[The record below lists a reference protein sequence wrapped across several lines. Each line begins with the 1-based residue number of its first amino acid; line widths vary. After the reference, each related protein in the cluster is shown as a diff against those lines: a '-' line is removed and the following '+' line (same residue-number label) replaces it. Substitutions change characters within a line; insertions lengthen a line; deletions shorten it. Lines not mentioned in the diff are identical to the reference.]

1 MKMVRA
7 TLLIALT
14 VGCGLGCG
22 GGTAKSTDGGGGA
35 GGKVA
40 SGTGP
45 FLPLK
50 VGNSWNYQVTDKD
63 GDVSVKVQS
72 VVAEET
78 VGGSGPNSTKTAF
91 RLVTG
96 SKVNDPEGDVSWQ
109 GIVDERVVRYREQSI
124 GGGSGKLKNEQ
135 YWDPARLRLDESA
148 EHIAAGASWL
158 EPEYTEWDVDVDTY
172 KDGGTDG
179 DGGTTF
185 IPDGG
190 VVVQDKIHDLWS
202 VVSPSQQVTIPAGT
216 YDALVVRRVGDSG
229 ASVKTFWFARGVG
242 KIREAEEGKS
252 TEELISVHIVP

>member
-22 GGTAKSTDGGGGA
+22 GGTAKSDGGGGT
-35 GGKVA
+35 GGTVA

-45 FLPLK
+45 YLPLK
-50 VGNSWNYQVTDKD
+50 VGDSWNYQVTDKN

-78 VGGSGPNSTKTAF
+78 VGGTGPSAAKTAF

-96 SKVNDPEGDVSWQ
+96 SKVNDPDGDISWQ
-109 GIVDERVVRYREQSI
+109 AIVAERVVRYREQSI
-124 GGGSGKLKNEQ
+124 DGGSGKVKNEQ
-135 YWDPARLRLDESA
+135 FWDPPRLRLDESA
-148 EHIAAGASWL
+148 EHIAANASWL
-158 EPEYTEWDVDVDTY
+158 EPEYTETDVDIDTFP
-172 KDGGTDG
+172 DGGTDG
-179 DGGTTF
+179 DGGTTY

-202 VVSPSQQVTIPAGT
+202 VVSPSQIVTVPAGT
-216 YDALVVRRVGDSG
+216 FDALVVRRVGDSG

-242 KIREAEEGKS
+242 KIREAEEGKG
-252 TEELISVHIVP
+252 TEELISAHVVP